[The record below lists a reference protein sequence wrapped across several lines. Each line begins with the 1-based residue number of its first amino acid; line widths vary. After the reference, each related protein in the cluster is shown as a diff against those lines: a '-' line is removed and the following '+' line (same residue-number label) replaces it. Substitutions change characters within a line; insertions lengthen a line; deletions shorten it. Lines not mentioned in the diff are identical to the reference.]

1 MKISFASLIVFKS
14 LLVDFCTC
22 SADTDT
28 DYQNAF
34 LKNWR
39 ATSKKENR
47 KRNLGGIFLDA
58 ADAQG
63 GSDGVRPAIIG
74 GTEVDPRRKY
84 KVIRS
89 VSLAL
94 LFQTI
99 SDIPLCI
106 CIWILCL
113 SALVLCLRRRLWW
126 HSCCPQCGKKP
137 SSSVM

>member
-14 LLVDFCTC
+14 ILVNFCTC

-28 DYQNAF
+28 DYQSAF

-63 GSDGVRPAIIG
+63 GSDVVHPAIFG

-94 LFQTI
+94 LFQPV
-99 SDIPLCI
+99 SDIPLWK

-113 SALVLCLRRRLWW
+113 SALVLCLLRRLWGL
-126 HSCCPQCGKKP
+126 SCCPQCGKKP
-137 SSSVM
+137 YSSIM